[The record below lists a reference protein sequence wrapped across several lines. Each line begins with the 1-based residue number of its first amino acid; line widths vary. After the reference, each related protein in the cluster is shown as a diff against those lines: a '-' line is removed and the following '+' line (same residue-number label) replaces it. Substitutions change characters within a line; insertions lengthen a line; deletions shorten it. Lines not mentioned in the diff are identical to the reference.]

1 MLQGKRILL
10 VIAGGI
16 AAYRSLE
23 LIRALRE
30 QRAAVRCVMTH
41 GAQQFVTPMA
51 AAALSGDRVFTELF
65 SLTDEA
71 EMGHI
76 RLSREA
82 DLVVVAP
89 ATADLMAKMAAGLAD
104 VGEKRVQ
111 EALDVIGERGVVWV
125 QGRMVYRSFSGPGGR
140 PGTSAEVLASRIW
153 MERAAA
159 TDDNE

>member
-51 AAALSGDRVFTELF
+51 AAAL
-65 SLTDEA
+65 
-71 EMGHI
+71 
-76 RLSREA
+76 
-82 DLVVVAP
+82 
-89 ATADLMAKMAAGLAD
+89 
-104 VGEKRVQ
+104 
-111 EALDVIGERGVVWV
+111 
-125 QGRMVYRSFSGPGGR
+125 
-140 PGTSAEVLASRIW
+140 
-153 MERAAA
+153 
-159 TDDNE
+159 